1 MYIHS
6 IKTNMYIISTKQ
18 RSIIISGKQ
27 SIKVTNN
34 SVKTNMSMYL
44 LLYNCNRSVM
54 DFGVFPRALPL
65 GVSNFCL

>member
-27 SIKVTNN
+27 SVKVTNN
-34 SVKTNMSMYL
+34 SVKTNMPMYL
-44 LLYNCNRSVM
+44 LLSIVIEVLWTLAC
-54 DFGVFPRALPL
+54 FL
-65 GVSNFCL
+65 GHCP

>member
-27 SIKVTNN
+27 SVKVTNN

-44 LLYNCNRSVM
+44 LLYNCNRSVI
-54 DFGVFPRALPL
+54 DFGVSPRAPPL